1 MATPAPERRS
11 NLRRREPAPH
21 EAFADGEYR
30 WGTFD
35 GPIANANLL
44 DRWSGPARR
53 FHGSRLKE
61 WQAFQLVNDRYFV
74 LGAVYDAKLLGLV
87 QIVVVDSTTGEARRW
102 EHRVPSPRLSVAR
115 GLDATVS
122 TGRGGSLRVTVRND
136 VADGRLAIV
145 AEDRGG
151 KGVAPMELV
160 ATGRF
165 GRDDAAHLVICHP
178 FPDGTPLYSH
188 KCAMPVTGTL
198 RLGAV
203 GDDAETG
210 STIIRFD
217 EASSVLILD
226 DHKGHYPSP
235 MAYDWVTGARRDP
248 DGRLLAFNLTDNQ
261 VRDPDTFN
269 ECALWI
275 DTALHRLPP
284 VRFERPGGVHQ
295 PWRVR
300 DAEGRVDVTF
310 EPTVRNEQ
318 HIGPRSALADY
329 YGPFGWCSGTIVDN
343 DGAPVS
349 VDECFGMGEQKFIRL

>member
-1 MATPAPERRS
+1 
-11 NLRRREPAPH
+11 
-21 EAFADGEYR
+21 
-30 WGTFD
+30 
-35 GPIANANLL
+35 
-44 DRWSGPARR
+44 
-53 FHGSRLKE
+53 
-61 WQAFQLVNDRYFV
+61 
-74 LGAVYDAKLLGLV
+74 
-87 QIVVVDSTTGEARRW
+87 
-102 EHRVPSPRLSVAR
+102 
-115 GLDATVS
+115 
-122 TGRGGSLRVTVRND
+122 
-136 VADGRLAIV
+136 
-145 AEDRGG
+145 
-151 KGVAPMELV
+151 
-160 ATGRF
+160 
-165 GRDDAAHLVICHP
+165 
-178 FPDGTPLYSH
+178 
-188 KCAMPVTGTL
+188 
-198 RLGAV
+198 
-203 GDDAETG
+203 
-210 STIIRFD
+210 
-217 EASSVLILD
+217 
-226 DHKGHYPSP
+226 

-349 VDECFGMGEQKFIRL
+349 VDACFGMGEQSSSASRSVDRPSSVSRSPRRAGPLSGIAQRTISATSAK